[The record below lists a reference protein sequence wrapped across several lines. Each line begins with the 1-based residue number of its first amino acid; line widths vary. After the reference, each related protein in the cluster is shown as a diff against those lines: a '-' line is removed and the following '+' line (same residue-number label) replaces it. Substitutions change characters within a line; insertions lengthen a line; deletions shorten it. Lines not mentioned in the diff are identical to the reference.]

1 MSRKE
6 KPLPVE
12 MTCIPPIGELLRRFR
27 KAHDWSLIDM
37 AYYINFSN
45 SHLSNV
51 EAGRAK
57 LSKAVLKAYEECLE
71 FKPHQIGAFFLLLHA
86 EIVPIDSLFADV
98 SRVDLDKAVKIA
110 EVLDCFPELLE
121 SVAVFI
127 KNAGCG
133 LAGYLESYHSQ
144 IANEL
149 ERHHRPSLVEFRLR
163 ILLKDQSERNS

>member
-6 KPLPVE
+6 KPLSVGI
-12 MTCIPPIGELLRRFR
+12 TGIPPIGDLLKCYR
-27 KAHDWSLIDM
+27 KAHGWSLIDL
-37 AYYINFSN
+37 AHYTGFSN

-57 LSKAVLKAYEECLE
+57 LSKAILRAYEECLE
-71 FKPHQIGAFFLLLHA
+71 FKPHQIGAFFLLLHT
-86 EIVPIDSLFADV
+86 ETIHVDSLFADV
-98 SRVDLDKAVKIA
+98 SQADLDNAVKIA

-127 KNAGCG
+127 KKSGCG
-133 LAGYLESYHSQ
+133 LSGYLKSYQSQ

-149 ERHHRPSLVEFRLR
+149 ERHHRPTLVEYRLR
-163 ILLKDQSERNS
+163 ILSKSQSERGS